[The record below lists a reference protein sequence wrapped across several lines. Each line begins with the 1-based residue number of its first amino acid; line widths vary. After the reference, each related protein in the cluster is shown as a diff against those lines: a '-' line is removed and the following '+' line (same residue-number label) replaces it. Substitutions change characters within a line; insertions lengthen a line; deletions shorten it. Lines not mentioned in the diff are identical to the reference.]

1 MAFKWTISDDYPR
14 TLHQMA
20 SLIGAKNSAAPK
32 SGLEKRIELDIL
44 PINANNNSAFEIA
57 ANDLIN
63 VLESID
69 CHIVDTLVEEDIT
82 FFICDHCLVVVAP
95 TKIIFTADSA
105 ILIHKTLTH
114 WMNLLKTK
122 EYRVEWSSFMRKNTT
137 APWSAHDAILAE
149 EYTELKAAFPNGN
162 AFLFGPLDADHYF
175 YYIFDGVE
183 RLGASAVSENTRA
196 MDLQINVA
204 LHDVEQVP
212 VIEALG
218 LRKTNKSGTVYQRCM
233 AIAPGKYQTVRMLQ
247 DEQKSNTCVV
257 ESNADSI
264 PLATLVEQFCP
275 SRFSVT
281 YLVDPNCPK
290 GETFDASA
298 LTFES
303 YRKDVQMTNEF
314 TGGYHV
320 SKATF
325 TRE

>member
-1 MAFKWTISDDYPR
+1 MSFKWGITDDYPR
-14 TLHQMA
+14 TLRGIA
-20 SLIGAKNSAAPK
+20 SLIGAKNTNAPK
-32 SGLEKRIELDIL
+32 SGLEKRIELDIRGDL
-44 PINANNNSAFEIA
+44 STIAVADLVPIMETVKCS
-57 ANDLIN
+57 
-63 VLESID
+63 
-69 CHIVDTLVEEDIT
+69 IVDSFDEDDIR
-82 FFICDHCLVVVAP
+82 FVVGDHCLIVITP

-105 ILIHKTLTH
+105 ILIHKSLPAWTA
-114 WMNLLKTK
+114 LLSERECT
-122 EYRVEWSSFMRKNTT
+122 VEWSSFMRKNTT
-137 APWSAHDAILAE
+137 TPWSAQDSVLAE
-149 EYTELKAAFPNGN
+149 EYTDLKHTFPDGN

-175 YYIFDGVE
+175 YYVFDGVD
-183 RLGASAVSENTRA
+183 RSRVASPTDKA
-196 MDLQINVA
+196 MDLQVNVA
-204 LHDVEQVP
+204 LHDVEQIP
-212 VIEALG
+212 VIETLG

-247 DEQKSNTCVV
+247 DEQGSNSCMV

-281 YLVDPNCPK
+281 YLVDPNCPD

-298 LTFES
+298 LTFEC